1 MPGLNDIA
9 HTYTFY
15 LFKQPA
21 NFTLPA
27 YDAGRDYNPI
37 SVYARM
43 NFSVEAVANVAGA
56 PVAANYI
63 RVQNP
68 NNNATGTAP
77 NTTSTASAS
86 ATTSSTVTYS
96 TPAAILELLRGSLLV
111 LGFLWAL
118 LERQLLLC
126 YRYEVRLCMS
136 PQPHPMVSDTR
147 TACECRPS
155 V

>member
-96 TPAAILELLRGSLLV
+96 TPAAYTGAAQRLTAGVGLSLGAIGAAAFAML
-111 LGFLWAL
+111 
-118 LERQLLLC
+118 
-126 YRYEVRLCMS
+126 
-136 PQPHPMVSDTR
+136 
-147 TACECRPS
+147 
-155 V
+155 